1 MLIITNFASMIY
13 PKNFERKIGFDL
25 VKQKLLN
32 LCISPLGQSYVEKI
46 RFNSQFDLITKL
58 LNQVNEFKQIL
69 SFSENFPSQDY
80 FDLRLELRRIK
91 VPGTIIEIESLFD
104 LKSSLIT
111 IHEIIK
117 FFKKTEE
124 GQFEELKELVG
135 KIILDELI
143 IKKITLIVD
152 DKGKIKDTASP
163 KLKEIRFSLIKKHKE
178 IDRQIS
184 NSLKQAKKEGW
195 TDSDVEPTFRN
206 NRLVIPVV
214 ATYKR
219 KLKGFIHDESATGQT
234 VYIEPAEIFDANNE
248 IRELENAERREII
261 KILIDFTDYLRP
273 QLDDL
278 FMAYRILG
286 QIDFIRAKAKFA
298 IEIEANKPV
307 IFNKP
312 WINWVNSKHPLL
324 YLSLKD
330 QDRELIPLTIKLD
343 EVQRILIVSGPNA
356 GGKSVCLKTVGL
368 NQYML
373 QCGLLPALNEV
384 SEAGIFDK
392 LFIDIGDEQSL
403 ENDLSTYSSHLL
415 NIKHF
420 VLNSDKNTLFLI
432 DEFGTGTEPQ
442 LGGAIAESALE
453 KLNEN
458 GSYGVI
464 TTHYANLKLL
474 ADKSSG
480 IINGAMLFDTKEIK
494 PLYQLVVG
502 KPGSSF
508 AFEIAKNIGFPKSVL
523 KNAIKKTGKTQLD
536 FEQQLQQLEIDKKE
550 ILKKEAELKVADDFL
565 KEITEKYETLLK
577 KTEESKEVIIKNAKA
592 EAKELIDG
600 SNKLIE
606 HTIKEIKESQ
616 ANKEKTKKLRAEVK
630 ERSEI
635 LKMNEPKVKP
645 NKNKI
650 KSKNTTVKQT
660 SNAEVKIGSGELL
673 KIGDSVKVGNQETI
687 GELLEISGKDVLVSF
702 NSIQVRTKL
711 KSLQKISKTQTR
723 KGSRE
728 GKSNYSSI
736 INQINEKMAK
746 FNMSIDVRGKR
757 AEEALTIVRDYVD
770 EAILLNVKEVNIL
783 HGKGDGI
790 LRKIIREYLSSITEI
805 KSYKNQHIE
814 FGGDGITIITFK

>member
-1 MLIITNFASMIY
+1 MIY
-13 PKNFERKIGFDL
+13 PKNFESKIGFDL

-32 LCISPLGQSYVEKI
+32 FCISSLGQSYVEKI
-46 RFNSQFDLITKL
+46 RFSNQYDLITKL

-69 SFSENFPSQDY
+69 FFAESFPSQNY
-80 FDLRLELRRIK
+80 FDLRPELRRIK
-91 VPGTIIEIESLFD
+91 VSGTVIEIESLFN
-104 LKSSLIT
+104 LKSSLII
-111 IHEIIK
+111 IHEIAN
-117 FFKKTEE
+117 FLKKTEE
-124 GQFEELKELVG
+124 SQFEELKELVG
-135 KIILDELI
+135 RIILDKLI
-143 IKKITLIVD
+143 IKKIILIVD
-152 DKGKIKDTASP
+152 DKGKIKNTAST
-163 KLKEIRFSLIKKHKE
+163 KLKEITSSLIKKHKE

-184 NSLKQAKKEGW
+184 NSLKQAKKKGW
-195 TDSDVEPTFRN
+195 TNSNVEPTLRN
-206 NRLVIPVV
+206 NRLVIPI
-214 ATYKR
+214 AAAYKR
-219 KLKGFIHDESATGQT
+219 MLKGFIHDESATGQT
-234 VYIEPAEIFDANNE
+234 VYIEPSEIFDTNNE

-261 KILIDFTDYLRP
+261 KILTDFTDFLRP
-273 QLDDL
+273 KLDDL
-278 FMAYRILG
+278 LMSYHILG

-307 IFNKP
+307 VFNKP
-312 WINWVNSKHPLL
+312 CINWVNSKHPLL

-330 QDRELIPLTIKLD
+330 QNRKLIPLTIKLD

-373 QCGLLPALNEV
+373 QCGLLPTLDGV
-384 SEAGIFDK
+384 SEAGIFNN

-420 VLNSDKNTLFLI
+420 VLNSDENTLFLI

-442 LGGAIAESALE
+442 LGGAIAESSLE

-458 GSYGVI
+458 RSYGVI
-464 TTHYANLKLL
+464 TTHYANLKLF
-474 ADKSSG
+474 ADKSTG
-480 IINGAMLFDTKEIK
+480 IINGAMLFDTKKIK

-508 AFEIAKNIGFPKSVL
+508 AFEIAKNIGFPKSIL

-550 ILKKEAELKVADDFL
+550 ILKREARLKVADDFL
-565 KEITEKYETLLK
+565 KEITEKYETLLR
-577 KTEESKEVIIKNAKA
+577 KTEESKNVIIKNAKA
-592 EAKELIDG
+592 KAKELIDG

-616 ANKEKTKKLRAEVK
+616 ANKEKTKKLRAKLEKHSETLKISKPK
-630 ERSEI
+630 E
-635 LKMNEPKVKP
+635 KP
-645 NKNKI
+645 SGNKNK
-650 KSKNTTVKQT
+650 KPNDVVKYPSKVKL
-660 SNAEVKIGSGELL
+660 KIVSDESL
-673 KIGDSVKVGNQETI
+673 KIGDSVKVGDQETI
-687 GELLEISGKDVLVSF
+687 GELLEISGKNALVSF

-711 KSLQKISKTQTR
+711 KSLKKISKAQAR
-723 KGSRE
+723 KDSHAK
-728 GKSNYSSI
+728 KSGYSSI

-746 FNMSIDVRGKR
+746 FNMSIDIRGKR
-757 AEEALTIVRDYVD
+757 SEEALAIVRNYVD

-790 LRKIIREYLSSITEI
+790 LRQIIREYLSSINEI
-805 KSYKNQHIE
+805 NSYKNQHIE
-814 FGGDGITIITFK
+814 FGGDGITIVTFK